1 MKRTINILTLLT
13 VAAMACALQSCERYL
28 DAKPNAKLTTPSSLQ
43 DLQYMLDDYSNIN
56 NVGYPATSEVLS
68 DNYYL
73 SDQDWTSLSNLY
85 DRNNYL
91 WIADDT
97 DASAYTRP
105 YMVVYIANVVLE
117 QLPNIP
123 YQSAETSQF
132 NQIKGSAL
140 FLRAALHYAVAQLY
154 GQPYDA
160 NNEQV
165 GAGIALR
172 YTADYKDPVVR
183 SSVKETYASMISDL
197 KEAARL
203 LPVVPL
209 VKSRPSK
216 PAAFGWLAR
225 AYLAMNDFENA
236 GAYADSCLQLY
247 DSLMDFNAL
256 DASANAPISRFN
268 EEVIFHARGTV
279 NAALHPSRAKIDTN
293 LYQSYADD
301 DLRKIVYF
309 KENADGSH
317 AFKGDYDGSG
327 VSTGYVFGGIATDE
341 IYLVRA
347 EAQARSGNTEA
358 AMEDL
363 NVLLA
368 SRFDHGAF
376 VPLTATDAEEA
387 LALILGERR
396 KELLFRGTRWTDLRR
411 LRNDPRFFT
420 APKRTMDGNG
430 YELPAESP
438 RFTLLIPHDVITIN
452 NMPQNP

>member
-1 MKRTINILTLLT
+1 MINKITLLT
-13 VAAMACALQSCERYL
+13 AAFACTLQSCERYL

-43 DLQYMLDDYSNIN
+43 DLQYMLDNYDNIN
-56 NVGYPATSEVLS
+56 NVGYPATSEMLS

-73 SDQDWTSLSNLY
+73 PDQEWASLSKMY

-105 YMVVYIANVVLE
+105 YIVIYIANVVLE
-117 QLPNIP
+117 HLQTIP
-123 YQSAETSQF
+123 YQRAETDQF
-132 NQIKGSAL
+132 KQVKGSAL
-140 FLRAALHYAVAQLY
+140 FLRAALHYALAQLY
-154 GQPYDA
+154 AQPYDGS
-160 NNEQV
+160 NEQV

-172 YTADYKDPVVR
+172 HTADYKDPVVR
-183 SSVKETYASMISDL
+183 SSVRETYASILRDL
-197 KEAARL
+197 KEAASL

-225 AYLAMNDFENA
+225 TYLAMNDFENA

-247 DSLMDFNAL
+247 DTLMHFNTL
-256 DASANAPISRFN
+256 DASATAPISRFN
-268 EEVIFHARGTV
+268 DEVIFHIRGTV
-279 NAALHPSRAKIDTN
+279 NTALHPSRTRIDSN
-293 LYQSYADD
+293 LYESYTDG
-301 DLRKIVYF
+301 DLRKVIYF

-327 VSTGYVFGGIATDE
+327 VSTGYVFGGIVTDE
-341 IYLVRA
+341 IYLIQA
-347 EAQARSGNTEA
+347 EAHARTGNTEA
-358 AMEDL
+358 AMRSL
-363 NVLLA
+363 NTLLA
-368 SRFDHGAF
+368 SRFDDEGF
-376 VPLTATDAEEA
+376 VPHTAANADQA
-387 LALILGERR
+387 LALVLDERR

-420 APKRTMDGNG
+420 APKRIVDDRV

-438 RFTLLIPHDVITIN
+438 RFTLLIPHDVLTMN